1 MNESELKGNDGKLRE
16 NWVKKK
22 IFVRK
27 EKGFSKLFLSQL
39 STDAMGSKFVFLSN
53 QEKIVDKS
61 KKFWHNEQYEI
72 SKNFVK

>member
-61 KKFWHNEQYEI
+61 KKF
-72 SKNFVK
+72 